1 MLVSIFNSL
10 EKKALEYKKLK
21 DIEKEAEAR
30 LEAAKAERKA
40 LENEIIETILLQGEV
55 NPDKPGSGKLQAG
68 RFNLSTWQV
77 HKFQPGTGSTEYLKT
92 HAPEL
97 LTPVQYAQLRVS

>member
-10 EKKALEYKKLK
+10 EKKALAYKKLK
-21 DIEKEAEAR
+21 DIEKEAETR

-40 LENEIIETILLQGEV
+40 LESEIIDIILSQGEV
-55 NPDKPGSGKLQAG
+55 NPDKPGSGKLKAG
-68 RFNLSTWQV
+68 RFNLSTWLV
-77 HKFQPGTGSTEYLKT
+77 NKFQPGSGSTEYLKT
-92 HAPEL
+92 HAPDL